1 MTKHWI
7 AQTKDT
13 GDYLMLKTVIYNQI
27 NSEIRTN
34 GLNELKIK
42 ELKDPIF
49 EQTFY
54 DYAYIE
60 SMRIFRSIKLS
71 LLNSF
76 KDKDTP
82 TKHILS
88 FKKALSNMKKL
99 KEKLT
104 IRTDSNL
111 LEQLVLSKEVRK
123 YYFKLKDIIDESM
136 VNIEIVIDLIQDI
149 LNKLSECSD
158 SS

>member
-1 MTKHWI
+1 MKQWI
-7 AQTKDT
+7 AQTKGK
-13 GDYLMLKTVIYNQI
+13 GDHLMLKKAVYNQI
-27 NSEIRTN
+27 NTEIRTK
-34 GLNELKIK
+34 GIKYLKLQ

-71 LLNSF
+71 LLISF
-76 KDKDTP
+76 KNNDT
-82 TKHILS
+82 ILNNIQS

-104 IRTDSNL
+104 IRADSNL
-111 LEQLVLSKEVRK
+111 LDQLVLSKHVRK
-123 YYFKLKDIIDESM
+123 YYFKLRDIIDESM
-136 VNIEIVIDLIQDI
+136 ANINLVIELIQDI
-149 LNKLSECSD
+149 PNKFSECSE